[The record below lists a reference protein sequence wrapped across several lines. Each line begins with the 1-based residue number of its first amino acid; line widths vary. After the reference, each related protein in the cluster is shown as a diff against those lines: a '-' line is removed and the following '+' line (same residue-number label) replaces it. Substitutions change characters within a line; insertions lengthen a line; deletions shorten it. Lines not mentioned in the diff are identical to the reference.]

1 MIRINLYQ
9 SGPKPKKTK
18 RGSAPVVPSSGGG
31 DGIALFLM
39 IGVVLVALVL
49 VNGFWYWKL
58 NLDQVRIRKDMQI
71 AEREAARL
79 NQVKLRYLER
89 EKQKDLYKK
98 RVDVIDALRASQSG
112 PVTLLANLAETVNR
126 TDEVWLSSMNDDGTK
141 ITLKGVA
148 LSIHG
153 VADLMHNLEKTGI
166 FKTVDF
172 TSSQQDEQTKE
183 MQAFVF
189 ELVCYRAGAQA
200 ETTQSKKP

>member
-31 DGIALFLM
+31 EGIALFLM
-39 IGVVLVALVL
+39 VAVVLVPLVL
-49 VNGFWYWKL
+49 GNAAWYWKL
-58 NLDQVRIRKDMQI
+58 NADSARIKAEMQT

-79 NQVKLRYLER
+79 TQVKLRYQER
-89 EKQKDLYKK
+89 EKQKDLYK
-98 RVDVIDALRASQSG
+98 RRIDVIDQLRASQSG
-112 PVTLLANLAETVNR
+112 PVTLLATLADTVNR
-126 TDEVWLSSMNDDGTK
+126 TDEVWLSSMTDDGTK

-166 FKTVDF
+166 FKGVDF
-172 TSSQQDEQTKE
+172 TSSQQDEQTKD

-200 ETTQSKKP
+200 ETTQPKKS

>member
-18 RGSAPVVPSSGGG
+18 RGSAPVVTSSGGG
-31 DGIALFLM
+31 EGIALFLM
-39 IGVVLVALVL
+39 LAVVLVPVVL
-49 VNGFWYWKL
+49 GNAAWYWKL
-58 NLDQVRIRKDMQI
+58 NADSQRIKTEMRK
-71 AEREAARL
+71 AELEAARL
-79 NQVKLRYLER
+79 KEVKLRYLER

-98 RVDVIDALRASQSG
+98 RIDVIDSLRASQSG
-112 PVTLLANLAETVNR
+112 PVTLLATLADTVNR
-126 TDEVWLSSMNDDGTK
+126 TDQVWLSSMSDDGTK
-141 ITLKGVA
+141 ITLKGMA

-166 FKTVDF
+166 FKAVDF
-172 TSSQQDEQTKE
+172 TSSQQDEQTKD

-200 ETTQSKKP
+200 ETAQPKKS